1 MQNPE
6 FVTQHWGLFHT
17 QAACPQAFTAF
28 RLNWVI
34 SGRLGGGGWGGGGYS
49 WTKDKSIVTRTAFH
63 SYKCVTSLS
72 SGFLTSLTSQ
82 ERKNKSCSECECVC
96 ACVCVYESVLTTT
109 FPSAPSALSWLCF
122 PFDHFCRIKL
132 WPTTSLNRAAFVD
145 KTSLPYAWATVLL

>member
-17 QAACPQAFTAF
+17 QAACPQAFIAF

-96 ACVCVYESVLTTT
+96 ACVCGLSTGIQGTGKEVRGYGIEWKDKIKT
-109 FPSAPSALSWLCF
+109 FQLSLHWCLK
-122 PFDHFCRIKL
+122 PFCSIRSNHRKL
-132 WPTTSLNRAAFVD
+132 LYW
-145 KTSLPYAWATVLL
+145 